1 MNFWLV
7 GNLGRIDYVNDNEY
21 DLFIRPDTCCPRFR
35 CWFLFT
41 VENVKADQ
49 VRRKTKKIFDFIG
62 KCLRLFRELF
72 SILWI
77 FPKRNLCIETVWH
90 LWWNQPVEND
100 GKSGLA
106 IDWIIIRW
114 NFLFQATFTNAK
126 CFLLPLSWSS
136 KELRHVIYLLFR
148 SRRWCLSICIFFSI
162 YLHETSKLSREYRST
177 TIGLRSTS
185 TTRVQCGK
193 IRLSIHGNFSS
204 FFTMEFGVLFFS
216 SSKNVD
222 SIY

>member
-114 NFLFQATFTNAK
+114 NFLFSGNVYQ
-126 CFLLPLSWSS
+126 
-136 KELRHVIYLLFR
+136 
-148 SRRWCLSICIFFSI
+148 
-162 YLHETSKLSREYRST
+162 REMFST
-177 TIGLRSTS
+177 TVVLIIERIMSCHLPSVS
-185 TTRVQCGK
+185 IEKMMSINLHILFHIPTRNFK
-193 IRLSIHGNFSS
+193 IISRISINDNWITF
-204 FFTMEFGVLFFS
+204 
-216 SSKNVD
+216 NVD
-222 SIY
+222 HSCTVW